1 LRRLRQIAA
10 TGLSCMLVGL
20 GLSYVLVYYAEVDRS
35 GEIVLRNGTRWLEPI
50 FRYLPT
56 LRTRTGIDI
65 SMLSA
70 DTQSRYPVQS
80 GSLGGIW
87 THVSEGNF
95 WPTCRAAPSEPN
107 HARALR
113 GRADEGRVLED
124 AVMDKNQD
132 LFERAG
138 KELNNTV
145 VAQSKVG

>member
-1 LRRLRQIAA
+1 MFSCTMRKSTGAA
-10 TGLSCMLVGL
+10 KLSCAMARAG
-20 GLSYVLVYYAEVDRS
+20 SS
-35 GEIVLRNGTRWLEPI
+35 
-50 FRYLPT
+50 RYFAILPT

-113 GRADEGRVLED
+113 VRADEGRVLED